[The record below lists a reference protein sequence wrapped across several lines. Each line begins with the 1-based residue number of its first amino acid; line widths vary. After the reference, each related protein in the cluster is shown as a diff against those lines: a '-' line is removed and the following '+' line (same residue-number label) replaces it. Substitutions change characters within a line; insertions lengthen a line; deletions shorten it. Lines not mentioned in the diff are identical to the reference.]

1 MSSLIK
7 TIYNLCFTVHCFENE
22 VPHFLDIKIS
32 PLGPTIY
39 RKNTYTSQ
47 YINFESYTHLNYKI
61 SWIETL
67 ITRAK
72 QTCSAD
78 LLPAEIQNIKKF
90 TSWNGYPKPVTN
102 AITKRTFSKSSRQE
116 QLYNYDDMI
125 KL

>member
-7 TIYNLCFTVHCFENE
+7 TIYNLCFTVDCFENE

-32 PLGPTIY
+32 TLGPTIY
-39 RKNTYTSQ
+39 GKNTCTSQ

-61 SWIETL
+61 SWIESL
-67 ITRAK
+67 ITQAK

-90 TSWNGYPKPVTN
+90 ASWNGYPKPVTN
-102 AITKRTFSKSSRQE
+102 AIIKRTFSKSSRQE
-116 QLYNYDDMI
+116 QL
-125 KL
+125 